1 MASEVDKELQS
12 YRDLMRPPDEFEDG
26 FNLRSII
33 GILFVAAVMM
43 PSTIYLQLT
52 VGQTLG
58 SAAVWVTVIL
68 FSDVARRSLKPLKR
82 AEPENPSRDGDS

>member
-1 MASEVDKELQS
+1 MASEVDKELAS
-12 YRDLMRPPDEFEDG
+12 YRDLMRPPGDFEDG
-26 FNLRSII
+26 FNLKTVI

-58 SAAVWVTVIL
+58 SAAVWVTVIQVSYHRMPL
-68 FSDVARRSLKPLKR
+68 TVTVLLSLASIPI
-82 AEPENPSRDGDS
+82 E